1 MNRQQLSEQ
10 ISKAEVEPSSVVGS
24 ERRAVL
30 NAALLDH
37 LASEF
42 SGDLAAIVRTFS
54 EGGHALFN
62 GARYDTAEEL
72 TAFHRAF
79 GWDGHGLLS
88 DIGGEIVRLLYTH
101 DSVVVEYIL
110 RGKIDVVLGDAPAGR
125 TVAVPMCVFYR
136 FDGAGKLESERAYAD
151 TAAFLPEPILSL

>member
-1 MNRQQLSEQ
+1 MNRRQVSER
-10 ISKAEVEPSSVVGS
+10 ISNAAVEATNVGS
-24 ERRAVL
+24 ERMAFL

-54 EGGHALFN
+54 EGGHAVFN

-72 TAFHRAF
+72 TAFHRSF

-88 DIGGEIVRLLYTH
+88 HIDGEIVRLLYTH
-101 DSVVVEYIL
+101 HSLIVEFIL
-110 RGKIDVVLGDAPAGR
+110 RGFVEIALGDAPAGR
-125 TVAVPMCVFYR
+125 KVETPICVIYQ
-136 FDGAGKLESERAYAD
+136 FDESGKLESERAYVD
-151 TAAFLPEPILSL
+151 SGAFLPEPILHL